1 MVMGHIGARP
11 LCGVAFCSVA
21 DVVIP
26 FTISFEEL
34 KGVICEKIDSEMSR
48 KIYCILYRYPIP
60 VFGGYV
66 QFESKYVTDEASL
79 QEMFSIYFES
89 RVRISFIELYIEF
102 EQFEAD
108 RNIVREDYNSDSEEE
123 FERNY
128 EVVGPDGDEEQ
139 GDATVAPDVTDVA
152 NALVNEVP
160 FEEPSFM
167 RVLDLEAMHVPEFP
181 EYMSVEISI
190 VADGE
195 FAVGMEFSSRKSVI
209 KAMKE
214 YSIRRSV
221 DYRVYE
227 SESLTF
233 YARCTQYGSG
243 CNWLIRVSMISR
255 KHCWVVRRYNGS
267 HTCTRSTI
275 SQDHSKLD
283 SNTIAEAIKPF
294 VEADPSLKVK
304 SVIAD
309 VQSKFNYTVSYRKAW
324 LAKEKAVEK
333 IFGGWEA
340 SYKALPIWFKVMCHK
355 EPSAVIHFET
365 MPAYQGDDLVSDI
378 RVLNRVFWSYYPC
391 IRAFRHCKPI
401 VQVDGTHLYGKYKG
415 CLLVAVSQDGNNNI
429 VPIAFAIVEGE
440 TSDAWHFF
448 LSNLRQ
454 HVVTRDG
461 VGLISDRYESI
472 NAAVERSNGAWSP
485 PRAFHMFCIRHIE
498 SNFLRKF
505 KAPYLQKLVVN
516 IGYSQMVRQY
526 EVRYQ
531 RLRERDEAYTN
542 WLNRIP
548 REQYALAFDGGYR
561 WGHMTTN
568 LVECINSVLKGARN
582 LPTTALVKA
591 TFYRLNELF
600 TRKEPRRRK
609 NEVFEVREMPSGLE
623 YAVDLRRHQCDC
635 GEFQVDRIPCQHVFA
650 CCANQRL
657 DWQLYVH
664 DVYKMDQVRWV
675 YRARFRPLGNPST
688 WPAYTGP
695 RFVPNPF
702 LRRVTKGRPRMTH
715 FLNEMDTR
723 MLHPPRRCTQC
734 GAEGHSRSRC
744 RRSTG
749 APADHNAH

>member
-1 MVMGHIGARP
+1 MYIENRA
-11 LCGVAFCSVA
+11 
-21 DVVIP
+21 
-26 FTISFEEL
+26 
-34 KGVICEKIDSEMSR
+34 
-48 KIYCILYRYPIP
+48 
-60 VFGGYV
+60 
-66 QFESKYVTDEASL
+66 Q
-79 QEMFSIYFES
+79 
-89 RVRISFIELYIEF
+89 ISFIELYVEF
-102 EQFEAD
+102 EQSEAD
-108 RNIVREDYNSDSEEE
+108 RNILREDYNSDSEEE
-123 FERNY
+123 FESNY
-128 EVVGPDGDEEQ
+128 ECVGADGDEDHGE
-139 GDATVAPDVTDVA
+139 GNMDPDVTEVA
-152 NALVNEVP
+152 DALANDMP
-160 FEEPSFM
+160 FGEPSFM

-181 EYMSVEISI
+181 EYMTAEVPI

-195 FAVGMEFSSRKSVI
+195 FAVGMEFSSREAVI
-209 KAMKE
+209 KAIKE
-214 YSIRRSV
+214 YTIRRSV

-227 SESLTF
+227 SEPLTF
-233 YARCTQYGSG
+233 YAKCTQYGSG
-243 CNWLIRVSMISR
+243 CDWLIR
-255 KHCWVVRRYNGS
+255 
-267 HTCTRSTI
+267 
-275 SQDHSKLD
+275 DHAKLD
-283 SNTIAEAIKPF
+283 SITIAEAIKPL

-304 SVIAD
+304 SVIAE

-324 LAKEKAVEK
+324 LAKQRAVEK

-340 SYKALPIWFKVMCHK
+340 SYEALPIWFQAMCHK
-355 EPSAVIHFET
+355 EPSAVVHFET
-365 MPAYQGDDLVSDI
+365 MPAYQGDDLVGHI
-378 RVLNRVFWSYYPC
+378 R
-391 IRAFRHCKPI
+391 
-401 VQVDGTHLYGKYKG
+401 VDGTHLYGKYKG

-461 VGLISDRYESI
+461 VGLISDRHESI

-516 IGYSQMVRQY
+516 IGYSRTVREY

-531 RLRERDEAYTN
+531 RLRERGEAYTN

-582 LPTTALVKA
+582 LPITALVKA

-600 TRKEPRRRK
+600 TRKRAEAEARINAGHVFSEVVTSKLHANQLASGNIQVSCFDRQ

-623 YAVDLRRHQCDC
+623 FAVDLRALRCDC
-635 GEFQVDRIPCQHVFA
+635 GEFQ
-650 CCANQRL
+650 
-657 DWQLYVH
+657 
-664 DVYKMDQVRWV
+664 MDQVRRV
-675 YRARFRPLGNPST
+675 YRARFRPLGNPTT
-688 WPAYTGP
+688 WPAYNGP
-695 RFVPNPF
+695 RYVPNPY
-702 LRRVTKGRPRMTH
+702 LRRVSKGRPRMTR

-723 MLHPPRRCTQC
+723 MLRRPRRCTLC

-744 RRSTG
+744 RQSAGRT
-749 APADHNAH
+749 ADGDAQ